1 MIEGRTSINVESIA
15 DITKE
20 EFITRFKG
28 KFDIDINQVWK
39 RFSKEA
45 KQYKKEPEK
54 QVSKKKKK
62 ASLD

>member
-45 KQYKKEPEK
+45 KQYKKEP
-54 QVSKKKKK
+54 VFPKKKKK
-62 ASLD
+62 ASPE